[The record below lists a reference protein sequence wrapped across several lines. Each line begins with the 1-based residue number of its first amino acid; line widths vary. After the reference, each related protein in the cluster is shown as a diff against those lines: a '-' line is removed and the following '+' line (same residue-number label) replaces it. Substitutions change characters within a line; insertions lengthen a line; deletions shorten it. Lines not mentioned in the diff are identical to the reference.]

1 VEQAP
6 HLGSEHDA
14 DQRPAAREAAVDRPW
29 LEQREADLGH
39 RESSAVLGEQS
50 TTAREAALRVGEAVT
65 LELQRANRL
74 RLEMAE
80 HREIAATLRER
91 ALRLR
96 ERAADERERAAD
108 RREHLA
114 DERQATQDRQ
124 QSEFDQR
131 AAEDQRD

>member
-1 VEQAP
+1 VKQAP
-6 HLGSEHDA
+6 GLGGEHDA

-29 LEQREADLGH
+29 LEQPEVDLEH
-39 RESSAVLGEQS
+39 RESDALLPEQS
-50 TTAREAALRVGEAVT
+50 ITAREAARRVGEEVT
-65 LELQRANRL
+65 RELQRADRL

-108 RREHLA
+108 RREHPA
-114 DERQATQDRQ
+114 DERQSTQDRR
-124 QSEFDQR
+124 QSEFDER
-131 AAEDQRD
+131 AAEHQRD